1 MKLFEIFKKKSFP
14 PLVCRPA
21 DMIDFFQE
29 CLKINAPNA
38 SFEIEYKKQ
47 VYPLGIR
54 SDYTQQKGFFDIK
67 FYLDTQE
74 FDTIENFCTNAR
86 LQNQLFINLETV
98 TILRDLDYGDPRN
111 NTLLE
116 QRELRKDSDYV

>member
-21 DMIDFFQE
+21 DIIDFFQE
-29 CLKINAPNA
+29 CLNIGAPEA

-47 VYPLGIR
+47 VYPLGIS

-74 FDTIENFCTNAR
+74 FDTLEDFCANAK
-86 LQNQLFINLETV
+86 LQNQLFMNLETIK
-98 TILRDLDYGDPRN
+98 ILRDLDYGDPRN
-111 NTLLE
+111 NILLE
-116 QRELRKDSDYV
+116 KREIKKG

>member
-1 MKLFEIFKKKSFP
+1 MKFSEIFKKKSFS

-21 DMIDFFQE
+21 DMIDFFRE
-29 CLKINAPNA
+29 CLKIDAPEA
-38 SFEIEYKKQ
+38 SFEIEYENQ
-47 VYPLGIR
+47 VYPLGIS
-54 SDYTQQKGFFDIK
+54 SDYTSQNGFFDTKI
-67 FYLDTQE
+67 YLDTQE
-74 FDTIENFCTNAR
+74 FDTLEDFCRNAR
-86 LQNQLFINLETV
+86 LQNQLFMSLETV